1 MSENKSKRYSSIVD
15 IAHFGFRDWVAQR
28 VSAII
33 LAVYTL
39 VFVFA
44 LIILRNE
51 GYQGWSNFF
60 SELWIKILSV
70 LAVIALC
77 YHAWVGIR
85 DIWMDYIKPVGIRLF
100 LQVFSIFWLLGCGL
114 WAIIILWKV

>member
-1 MSENKSKRYSSIVD
+1 MANNKSKFFSGIVD

-28 VSAII
+28 ISAII
-33 LAVYTL
+33 LAIYTI

-44 LIILRNE
+44 LVILRNE
-51 GYQGWSNFF
+51 GYIGWSNFF
-60 SELWIKILSV
+60 SETWMKILSV
-70 LAVIALC
+70 LAVLALC

-85 DIWMDYIKPVGIRLF
+85 DIWMDYIKPLGIRLC

-114 WAIIILWKV
+114 WAIMILWKV

>member
-1 MSENKSKRYSSIVD
+1 MADDKQKLSGSIVD

-28 VSAII
+28 ISAIV
-33 LAVYTL
+33 LAIYTL

-51 GYQGWSNFF
+51 GYLGWSNLF
-60 SELWIKILSV
+60 SELWMKIISF
-70 LAVIALC
+70 LAVVALC

-85 DIWMDYIKPVGIRLF
+85 DIWMDYIKPDGIRLF